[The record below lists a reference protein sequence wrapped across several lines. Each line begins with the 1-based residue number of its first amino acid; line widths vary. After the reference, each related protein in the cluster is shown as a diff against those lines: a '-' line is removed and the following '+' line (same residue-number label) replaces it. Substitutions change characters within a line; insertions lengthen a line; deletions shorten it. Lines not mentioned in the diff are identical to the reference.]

1 MKPNEKPVASV
12 AKMIRAD
19 HTHIIA
25 VFHRYEEHASPRAKQ
40 ALVNTVCLAL
50 ELHAQLEEDIL
61 YPAVRSVDNALADKS
76 LPEHDRMRGLMAA
89 LRAAEPADPAFD
101 ETFLELMR
109 VVLHHVADE
118 ETIVLREVERRLPAE
133 ALNDLAGRMA
143 RRRRQLT
150 LSHAAELTRNAV
162 RAMPASTMLVGA
174 GALIAGGYVIRHALK
189 R

>member
-1 MKPNEKPVASV
+1 MKPNEKPVPSV
-12 AKMIRAD
+12 TKMIRAD
-19 HTHIIA
+19 HTHVIA
-25 VFHRYEEHASPRAKQ
+25 VFHRYDDRASPRAKQ
-40 ALVNTVCLAL
+40 ALANTICLAL
-50 ELHAQLEEDIL
+50 ELHAQLEEEIL
-61 YPAVRSVDNALADKS
+61 YPAMRTLDAALADKS
-76 LPEHDRMRGLMAA
+76 LPEHEHMRELMGA
-89 LRAAEPADPAFD
+89 LRAMQPSNPAFD
-101 ETFLELMR
+101 ETLLELMR
-109 VVLHHVADE
+109 IVIHHVADE
-118 ETIVLREVERRLPAE
+118 ETLLLPEVERLPSE

>member
-1 MKPNEKPVASV
+1 
-12 AKMIRAD
+12 
-19 HTHIIA
+19 
-25 VFHRYEEHASPRAKQ
+25 
-40 ALVNTVCLAL
+40 
-50 ELHAQLEEDIL
+50 
-61 YPAVRSVDNALADKS
+61 
-76 LPEHDRMRGLMAA
+76 MRI
-89 LRAAEPADPAFD
+89 
-101 ETFLELMR
+101 
-109 VVLHHVADE
+109 VIHHVADE
-118 ETIVLREVERRLPAE
+118 ETLLLPEVERLPSE